1 MHRLGGLLVIVA
13 AMLAAPASASAATV
27 FGADMSQEPG
37 FATSIYTV
45 TTVIDPGGAANTGAP
60 ISGILT
66 SVRLKT
72 EGAAGSGVIQI
83 LTQTSHPNVND
94 YVFANVAPE
103 IPITVTAGPSPG
115 HVTEVLTRRPIV
127 AGQKLAVD
135 LDDGTST
142 ILDAYHDASAG
153 CAFAGSNPVGSPTT
167 YSFGGCNENLPLISG
182 TIEADADGDGF
193 GDDTQDQCPTN
204 ASTQAPCPTTTP
216 VVAPPPHKKKCKKKH
231 RSADAVVAKKCKKK
245 HH

>member
-1 MHRLGGLLVIVA
+1 MSRLGGLVLVIA
-13 AMLAAPASASAATV
+13 ALLAAPASASAATV
-27 FGADMSQEPG
+27 FGADMTQEPG

-45 TTVIDPGGAANTGAP
+45 TTVMDPGGAANTGAP
-60 ISGILT
+60 VGGILT

-83 LTQTSHPNVND
+83 LTQTSHPNPND
-94 YVFANVAPE
+94 YVFANTAPE

-127 AGQKLAVD
+127 AGQKLSVD

-142 ILDAYHDASAG
+142 ILDAYHDASAE
-153 CAFAGSNPVGSPTT
+153 CAFAGSNPVGTPTT
-167 YSFGGCNENLPLISG
+167 YSIGGCNENLPLISG

-204 ASTQAPCPTTTP
+204 ASTQGPCPTTAP
-216 VVAPPPHKKKCKKKH
+216 VVPPTSPKKKCKKKH
-231 RSADAVVAKKCKKK
+231 RSAAAAKKCKKK
-245 HH
+245 RR